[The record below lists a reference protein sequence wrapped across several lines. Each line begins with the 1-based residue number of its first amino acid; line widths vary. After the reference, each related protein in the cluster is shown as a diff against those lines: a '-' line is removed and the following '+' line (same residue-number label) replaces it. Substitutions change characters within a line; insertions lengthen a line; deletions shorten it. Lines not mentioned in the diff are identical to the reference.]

1 MKLHTAD
8 ITALGQSIG
17 CEQIKEIPQRMLS
30 FTINQAPNSF
40 LSNLFTVQIIVDV
53 ITGVTHHY
61 RNPVPVVRQY
71 FSMETSSSDFS
82 LTIDNY
88 ACLLDGRI

>member
-8 ITALGQSIG
+8 VTALGQFIG

-30 FTINQAPNSF
+30 FAINQASNSF

-61 RNPVPVVRQY
+61 GHPVPVVRQY
-71 FSMETSSSDFS
+71 FTIETGSSDFS

-88 ACLLDGRI
+88 TCLLDGCI